1 MKPMW
6 MVRAGREGRRFEQF
20 IERGLVDLGGESLG
34 PLHPG
39 LTRAEVL
46 RLWQERLPG
55 KSLSFGHQLHR
66 FLAEVK
72 VSDRVVTYD
81 PEHRTYAVG
90 TIVSDY
96 EWEPGAVEGAPHI
109 RRVEWSH
116 RVPRDVLSAATRNT
130 LGSIMTL
137 FRLSDE
143 AAAEIEAAASGSLQS
158 PASHQPEESD
168 ERGEAHA
175 EPLSDNDVGAEILEK
190 ADQFIEDRIAR
201 LSWSQ
206 MQHLVAGI
214 LRAMGYRT
222 TVSEAGPDRGVDI
235 FASPDGLYWPVES

>member
-1 MKPMW
+1 
-6 MVRAGREGRRFEQF
+6 
-20 IERGLVDLGGESLG
+20 
-34 PLHPG
+34 
-39 LTRAEVL
+39 
-46 RLWQERLPG
+46 
-55 KSLSFGHQLHR
+55 
-66 FLAEVK
+66 
-72 VSDRVVTYD
+72 
-81 PEHRTYAVG
+81 
-90 TIVSDY
+90 
-96 EWEPGAVEGAPHI
+96 VEGAPHI

-168 ERGEAHA
+168 DRGEAHA
-175 EPLSDNDVGAEILEK
+175 EPLSHNDVGAEILEK